1 MRKRIILLIALL
13 TVVLAF
19 ASCKNKTKYT
29 VSVKLAEGEQLI
41 GSITTEVGK
50 KSLIGDVIN
59 ETSVQ
64 KEGHI
69 FKGWSIDG
77 SSLVDKQLVITENIL
92 LIPIFEVNSY
102 KIKYTIDG
110 EVFSEELLKYGS
122 KIEVKQVPEKTGY
135 TFKGWDKELPNTM
148 PANDIELIGTYEKN
162 KYTITY
168 IIEGQENITRTYY
181 YGDTIE
187 TIENPKLEG
196 LNFVKWSEIIPDTMP
211 DHNIEVYAEFDK
223 KSFNINYYIDDVL
236 YKTDS
241 YKYNDNIDALEMA
254 EKVGYTFSGWDKE
267 LPTNMP
273 AYDIDVYGTYNKNTY
288 YINYYI
294 DNVLYKTISYL
305 YDNSIKVLEVTS
317 KTGYTF
323 SGWDKVLPT
332 NMPAQDIDVYGTY
345 NINTYQIN
353 YYIDNELYKTVNYKY
368 NELINNLDVP
378 EKSGYTFSGWDKK
391 LPTNMPAEN
400 LNFYGSYVIATYQI
414 TYVYEEGNLPTHT
427 LNTLEELSQVF
438 WDEFYAWSGSTKSLE
453 EFKTE
458 HLTSWKTGNHGTS
471 KLYLAN
477 GETKIDEGYFINA
490 SANNKK
496 WVNFINVLDKMVNE
510 INPSQHAWD
519 STYVG
524 YLRLYTFFMQSATY
538 WTTERTQKMV
548 ESIKIEDTLKKTYQK
563 GDEFKF
569 LELSIEDGREFLGW
583 YLNEE
588 KIEGITKEMTG
599 DITIVAKWSNPILP
613 ESINI
618 LNPVSTFDKNITY
631 TLQIEL
637 MPTNI
642 THPQLVMK
650 SSEPKVATIN
660 NGVIKTIGY
669 GKTTITIY
677 SKYNPNV
684 KVEFELEVFP
694 KILDD
699 NPIIYLPYD
708 VNEKAVINVGVAYD
722 LLTGVK
728 AYDKQDGDISE
739 SIKADLSELDDT
751 TAGKYTII
759 YSVTDSDG
767 NTSTFERIVVV
778 VDRRELIFIGH
789 AGCYLGIMN
798 TEEAFINAAKIK
810 KYDAIECDVKQTKD
824 GVFVVCHDNDFAGIS
839 IANTNWEDLKNVT
852 KTLTRGGVEYTA
864 TLCTFERYLE
874 ICKEYDLFAV
884 VELKSSAGITNSD
897 QSRMSALMEIINK
910 KGMLDK
916 TIFLGSQ
923 YKCLEWVKSNG
934 YEYIP
939 CQYLVNSCES
949 ETIFERCVTWNF
961 DVSFNIS
968 YSNSAEWIARYHEA
982 GLKVSCYTFSQYSDA
997 KTLQEW
1003 INKDVD
1009 FVTCDVL
1016 TREDVVIPDRGEIE
1030 DKPTYMV
1037 IFKDYD
1043 GTILKEATVTEGKNA
1058 IPPFSPKRKG
1068 YTFIGWDKTFNNVN
1082 SNFEVTA
1089 QYEITTYTITYHAN
1103 LNKIEESSWASKQ
1116 EFVNE
1121 FYTDLY
1127 NWLVD
1132 NINNI
1137 SELTL
1142 DNGTYS
1148 LTKNGSTATFKNVEE
1163 LMAIDKSIF
1172 ELTISN
1178 YFYKPLTE
1186 NSKDLEM
1193 PEDDNYFLNS
1203 KKYRLKY
1210 KALNAWFLNCIENT
1224 SNYVNY
1230 NKTWTPTTKGKV
1242 QIIFRFHQWQQGTN
1256 IAAFNN
1262 LPAKYNVV
1270 EIDGTSVDLP
1280 QEGLT
1285 FTINDSFVLPEISM
1299 EGYEFVGWFIDSV
1312 GSGEKV
1318 TEISL
1323 GTTGDLHLYA
1333 KWLKLE

>member
-50 KSLIGDVIN
+50 KVLIGDVIN

-77 SSLVDKQLVITENIL
+77 SSLVDKQLVITEDIL
-92 LIPIFEVNSY
+92 LIPLFEVNSY

-148 PANDIELIGTYEKN
+148 PASDIELIGTYEKN

-223 KSFNINYYIDDVL
+223 KSFNINYYIDGVL

-241 YKYNDNIDALEMA
+241 YQYNDNIDALEMA
-254 EKVGYTFSGWDKE
+254 EKSGYTFSGWDKE
-267 LPTNMP
+267 
-273 AYDIDVYGTYNKNTY
+273 
-288 YINYYI
+288 
-294 DNVLYKTISYL
+294 
-305 YDNSIKVLEVTS
+305 
-317 KTGYTF
+317 
-323 SGWDKVLPT
+323 
-332 NMPAQDIDVYGTY
+332 
-345 NINTYQIN
+345 
-353 YYIDNELYKTVNYKY
+353 
-368 NELINNLDVP
+368 
-378 EKSGYTFSGWDKK
+378 

-490 SANNKK
+490 SVNNKK

-583 YLNEE
+583 YLNEQ
-588 KIEGITKEMTG
+588 KLEGITKEMTG

-739 SIKADLSELDDT
+739 SIKADLSKLDDT
-751 TAGKYTII
+751 TAGKYTIV
-759 YSVTDSDG
+759 YSVTDLDG

-789 AGCYLGIMN
+789 AGCYSGIMN

-897 QSRMSALMEIINK
+897 QSRMPALMEIINK

-968 YSNSAEWIARYHEA
+968 YSNSAEWIARYHKA

-1016 TREDVVIPDRGEIE
+1016 TREDVVIPNRGEIE
-1030 DKPTYMV
+1030 DKPTYTV

-1043 GTILKEATVTEGKNA
+1043 GKILKEATVTEGKNA
-1058 IPPFSPKRKG
+1058 NPPFSPKRKG

-1163 LMAIDKSIF
+1163 LMSIDKSIF

-1230 NKTWTPTTKGKV
+1230 NKTWTPTTNGKV

-1256 IAAFNN
+1256 IVAFNN

-1333 KWLKLE
+1333 KWLKLV

>member
-50 KSLIGDVIN
+50 KALIGDLIN

-77 SSLVDKQLVITENIL
+77 SSLVDKQLVITEDIL
-92 LIPIFEVNSY
+92 LIPLFEVNSY

-148 PANDIELIGTYEKN
+148 PASDIELIGTYEKN

-223 KSFNINYYIDDVL
+223 KSFNINYYIDGVL

-241 YKYNDNIDALEMA
+241 YQYNDNIDALEMA
-254 EKVGYTFSGWDKE
+254 EKSGYTFSGWDKE
-267 LPTNMP
+267 
-273 AYDIDVYGTYNKNTY
+273 
-288 YINYYI
+288 
-294 DNVLYKTISYL
+294 
-305 YDNSIKVLEVTS
+305 
-317 KTGYTF
+317 
-323 SGWDKVLPT
+323 
-332 NMPAQDIDVYGTY
+332 
-345 NINTYQIN
+345 
-353 YYIDNELYKTVNYKY
+353 
-368 NELINNLDVP
+368 
-378 EKSGYTFSGWDKK
+378 

-471 KLYLAN
+471 KLYLAS

-583 YLNEE
+583 YLNEQ
-588 KIEGITKEMTG
+588 KLEGITKEMTG

-739 SIKADLSELDDT
+739 SIKADLSKLDDT
-751 TAGKYTII
+751 TAGKYTIV
-759 YSVTDSDG
+759 YSVTDLDG

-789 AGCYLGIMN
+789 AGCYSGIMN

-897 QSRMSALMEIINK
+897 QSRMPALMEIINK

-1016 TREDVVIPDRGEIE
+1016 TREDVVIPNRGEIE
-1030 DKPTYMV
+1030 DKPTYTV

-1043 GTILKEATVTEGKNA
+1043 GKILKEATVTEGKNA
-1058 IPPFSPKRKG
+1058 NPPFSPKRKG

-1163 LMAIDKSIF
+1163 LMAVDKSIF
-1172 ELTISN
+1172 EVTISN

-1193 PEDDNYFLNS
+1193 PEDDNFFLNS

-1256 IAAFNN
+1256 IVAFNN

-1270 EIDGTSVDLP
+1270 ELDSTSVDLP

-1333 KWLKLE
+1333 KWLKLV

>member
-13 TVVLAF
+13 TVVLSF

-50 KSLIGDVIN
+50 KALIGDVIN

-77 SSLVDKQLVITENIL
+77 SSLVDKQLVITEDIL
-92 LIPIFEVNSY
+92 LIPLFEVNSY

-148 PANDIELIGTYEKN
+148 PASDIELIGTYEKN

-223 KSFNINYYIDDVL
+223 KSFNINYYIDGVL

-241 YKYNDNIDALEMA
+241 YQYNDNIDALEMA
-254 EKVGYTFSGWDKE
+254 EKSGYTFSGWDKE
-267 LPTNMP
+267 
-273 AYDIDVYGTYNKNTY
+273 
-288 YINYYI
+288 
-294 DNVLYKTISYL
+294 
-305 YDNSIKVLEVTS
+305 
-317 KTGYTF
+317 
-323 SGWDKVLPT
+323 
-332 NMPAQDIDVYGTY
+332 
-345 NINTYQIN
+345 
-353 YYIDNELYKTVNYKY
+353 
-368 NELINNLDVP
+368 
-378 EKSGYTFSGWDKK
+378 

-471 KLYLAN
+471 KLYLAS

-583 YLNEE
+583 YLNEQ
-588 KIEGITKEMTG
+588 KLEGITKEMTG

-739 SIKADLSELDDT
+739 SIKADLSKLDDT
-751 TAGKYTII
+751 TAGKYTIV
-759 YSVTDSDG
+759 YSVTDLDG

-789 AGCYLGIMN
+789 AGCYSGIMN

-897 QSRMSALMEIINK
+897 QSRMPALMEIINK

-968 YSNSAEWIARYHEA
+968 YSNSAEWIARYHKA

-1016 TREDVVIPDRGEIE
+1016 TREDVVIPNRGEIE
-1030 DKPTYMV
+1030 DKPTYTV

-1058 IPPFSPKRKG
+1058 NPPFSPKRKG

-1230 NKTWTPTTKGKV
+1230 NKTWTPTTNGKV

-1256 IAAFNN
+1256 IVAFNN

-1333 KWLKLE
+1333 KWLKLV

>member
-50 KSLIGDVIN
+50 KALIGDLIN

-77 SSLVDKQLVITENIL
+77 SSLVDKQLVITEDIL
-92 LIPIFEVNSY
+92 LIPLFEVNSY

-148 PANDIELIGTYEKN
+148 PASDIELIGTYEKN

-223 KSFNINYYIDDVL
+223 KSFNINYYIDGVL

-241 YKYNDNIDALEMA
+241 YQFNDNIDALEMA
-254 EKVGYTFSGWDKE
+254 EKSGYTFSGWDKE
-267 LPTNMP
+267 
-273 AYDIDVYGTYNKNTY
+273 
-288 YINYYI
+288 
-294 DNVLYKTISYL
+294 
-305 YDNSIKVLEVTS
+305 
-317 KTGYTF
+317 
-323 SGWDKVLPT
+323 
-332 NMPAQDIDVYGTY
+332 
-345 NINTYQIN
+345 
-353 YYIDNELYKTVNYKY
+353 
-368 NELINNLDVP
+368 
-378 EKSGYTFSGWDKK
+378 

-471 KLYLAN
+471 KLYLAS

-583 YLNEE
+583 YLNEQ
-588 KIEGITKEMTG
+588 KLEGITKEMTG

-739 SIKADLSELDDT
+739 SIKADLSKLDDT
-751 TAGKYTII
+751 TAGKYTIV
-759 YSVTDSDG
+759 YSVTDLDG

-789 AGCYLGIMN
+789 AGCYSGIMN

-864 TLCTFERYLE
+864 TLCTFERYLD

-1089 QYEITTYTITYHAN
+1089 QYEITIYTITYHAN

-1256 IAAFNN
+1256 IATFNN

-1270 EIDGTSVDLP
+1270 ELDGTSVDLP

-1285 FTINDSFVLPEISM
+1285 FTINDSFVLSEISM
-1299 EGYEFVGWFIDSV
+1299 EGYEFGGWFIDSV

>member
-50 KSLIGDVIN
+50 KVVIGDVIN

-77 SSLVDKQLVITENIL
+77 SSLVDKQLVITEDIL
-92 LIPIFEVNSY
+92 LIPLFEVNSY

-241 YKYNDNIDALEMA
+241 YQYNDNIDALEMA
-254 EKVGYTFSGWDKE
+254 EKAGYTFSGWDKE

-378 EKSGYTFSGWDKK
+378 EKSGYTFSGWDKE

-458 HLTSWKTGNHGTS
+458 HLTSWKTGTS

-524 YLRLYTFFMQSATY
+524 YLRLYTFFVQSATY

-751 TAGKYTII
+751 TAGKYTIV
-759 YSVTDSDG
+759 YSVTDLDG

-897 QSRMSALMEIINK
+897 QSRMPALMEIINK

-1043 GTILKEATVTEGKNA
+1043 GTILKEATVTEGMNA

-1163 LMAIDKSIF
+1163 LMAVDKSIF

-1186 NSKDLEM
+1186 NSKDLEI

-1270 EIDGTSVDLP
+1270 ELDSTSVDLP

>member
-273 AYDIDVYGTYNKNTY
+273 A
-288 YINYYI
+288 
-294 DNVLYKTISYL
+294 
-305 YDNSIKVLEVTS
+305 
-317 KTGYTF
+317 
-323 SGWDKVLPT
+323 
-332 NMPAQDIDVYGTY
+332 
-345 NINTYQIN
+345 
-353 YYIDNELYKTVNYKY
+353 
-368 NELINNLDVP
+368 
-378 EKSGYTFSGWDKK
+378 
-391 LPTNMPAEN
+391 EN

-588 KIEGITKEMTG
+588 KLEGITKEMTG

-660 NGVIKTIGY
+660 DGVIKTIGY

-897 QSRMSALMEIINK
+897 QSRMPALMEIINK

-1030 DKPTYMV
+1030 DKPTYTV

-1043 GTILKEATVTEGKNA
+1043 GKILKEATVTEGKNA

-1142 DNGTYS
+1142 NNGTYS

-1270 EIDGTSVDLP
+1270 ELDSTSVDLP

-1333 KWLKLE
+1333 KWLN

>member
-50 KSLIGDVIN
+50 KALIGDVIN

-77 SSLVDKQLVITENIL
+77 SSLVDKQLVVTENIL
-92 LIPIFEVNSY
+92 LIPLFEVNSY

-148 PANDIELIGTYEKN
+148 PASDIELIGTYEKN

-223 KSFNINYYIDDVL
+223 KSFNINYYIDGVL

-241 YKYNDNIDALEMA
+241 YQYNDNIDALEMA
-254 EKVGYTFSGWDKE
+254 EKSGYTFSGWDKE

-378 EKSGYTFSGWDKK
+378 EKLGYTFSGWDKK

-583 YLNEE
+583 YLNEQ
-588 KIEGITKEMTG
+588 KLEGITKEMTG

-739 SIKADLSELDDT
+739 SIKADSSKLDDT
-751 TAGKYTII
+751 TAGKYTIV
-759 YSVTDSDG
+759 YSVTDLDG

-789 AGCYLGIMN
+789 AGCYSGIMN

-874 ICKEYDLFAV
+874 ICKNM
-884 VELKSSAGITNSD
+884 I
-897 QSRMSALMEIINK
+897 
-910 KGMLDK
+910 
-916 TIFLGSQ
+916 
-923 YKCLEWVKSNG
+923 
-934 YEYIP
+934 
-939 CQYLVNSCES
+939 YL
-949 ETIFERCVTWNF
+949 R
-961 DVSFNIS
+961 
-968 YSNSAEWIARYHEA
+968 
-982 GLKVSCYTFSQYSDA
+982 
-997 KTLQEW
+997 
-1003 INKDVD
+1003 
-1009 FVTCDVL
+1009 
-1016 TREDVVIPDRGEIE
+1016 
-1030 DKPTYMV
+1030 
-1037 IFKDYD
+1037 
-1043 GTILKEATVTEGKNA
+1043 
-1058 IPPFSPKRKG
+1058 
-1068 YTFIGWDKTFNNVN
+1068 
-1082 SNFEVTA
+1082 
-1089 QYEITTYTITYHAN
+1089 
-1103 LNKIEESSWASKQ
+1103 
-1116 EFVNE
+1116 
-1121 FYTDLY
+1121 
-1127 NWLVD
+1127 
-1132 NINNI
+1132 
-1137 SELTL
+1137 
-1142 DNGTYS
+1142 
-1148 LTKNGSTATFKNVEE
+1148 
-1163 LMAIDKSIF
+1163 
-1172 ELTISN
+1172 
-1178 YFYKPLTE
+1178 
-1186 NSKDLEM
+1186 
-1193 PEDDNYFLNS
+1193 
-1203 KKYRLKY
+1203 
-1210 KALNAWFLNCIENT
+1210 
-1224 SNYVNY
+1224 
-1230 NKTWTPTTKGKV
+1230 
-1242 QIIFRFHQWQQGTN
+1242 
-1256 IAAFNN
+1256 
-1262 LPAKYNVV
+1262 
-1270 EIDGTSVDLP
+1270 
-1280 QEGLT
+1280 
-1285 FTINDSFVLPEISM
+1285 
-1299 EGYEFVGWFIDSV
+1299 
-1312 GSGEKV
+1312 
-1318 TEISL
+1318 
-1323 GTTGDLHLYA
+1323 
-1333 KWLKLE
+1333 

>member
-223 KSFNINYYIDDVL
+223 KSFNINYYIDGVL

-241 YKYNDNIDALEMA
+241 YQYNDNIDALEMA
-254 EKVGYTFSGWDKE
+254 EKAGYTFSGWDKE
-267 LPTNMP
+267 
-273 AYDIDVYGTYNKNTY
+273 
-288 YINYYI
+288 
-294 DNVLYKTISYL
+294 
-305 YDNSIKVLEVTS
+305 
-317 KTGYTF
+317 
-323 SGWDKVLPT
+323 
-332 NMPAQDIDVYGTY
+332 
-345 NINTYQIN
+345 
-353 YYIDNELYKTVNYKY
+353 
-368 NELINNLDVP
+368 
-378 EKSGYTFSGWDKK
+378 

-897 QSRMSALMEIINK
+897 QSRMPALMEIINK

-1030 DKPTYMV
+1030 DKPTYTV

-1299 EGYEFVGWFIDSV
+1299 EGYEFVGWFINSV
-1312 GSGEKV
+1312 GSGEKI

>member
-50 KSLIGDVIN
+50 KVLIGDVIN

-77 SSLVDKQLVITENIL
+77 SSLVDKQLVITEDIL
-92 LIPIFEVNSY
+92 LIPLFEVNSY

-148 PANDIELIGTYEKN
+148 PASDIELIGTYEKN

-223 KSFNINYYIDDVL
+223 KSFNINYYIDGVL

-241 YKYNDNIDALEMA
+241 YQYNDNIDALEMA
-254 EKVGYTFSGWDKE
+254 EKSGYTFSGWDKE
-267 LPTNMP
+267 
-273 AYDIDVYGTYNKNTY
+273 
-288 YINYYI
+288 
-294 DNVLYKTISYL
+294 
-305 YDNSIKVLEVTS
+305 
-317 KTGYTF
+317 
-323 SGWDKVLPT
+323 
-332 NMPAQDIDVYGTY
+332 
-345 NINTYQIN
+345 
-353 YYIDNELYKTVNYKY
+353 
-368 NELINNLDVP
+368 
-378 EKSGYTFSGWDKK
+378 

-471 KLYLAN
+471 KLYLAS

-583 YLNEE
+583 YLNEQ
-588 KIEGITKEMTG
+588 KLEGITKEMTG

-739 SIKADLSELDDT
+739 SIKADLSKLDDT
-751 TAGKYTII
+751 TAGKYTIV
-759 YSVTDSDG
+759 YSVNDLDG

-789 AGCYLGIMN
+789 AGCYSGIMN

-897 QSRMSALMEIINK
+897 QSRMPALMEIINK

-1016 TREDVVIPDRGEIE
+1016 TREDVVIPNRGEIE
-1030 DKPTYMV
+1030 DKPTYTV

-1058 IPPFSPKRKG
+1058 NPPFSPKRKG

-1230 NKTWTPTTKGKV
+1230 NKTWTPTTNGKV

-1256 IAAFNN
+1256 IVAFNN

-1270 EIDGTSVDLP
+1270 ELDSTSVDLP

>member
-13 TVVLAF
+13 TVVLVF

-50 KSLIGDVIN
+50 KALIGDLIN

-77 SSLVDKQLVITENIL
+77 SSLVDKQLVITEDIL
-92 LIPIFEVNSY
+92 LIPLFEVNSY

-148 PANDIELIGTYEKN
+148 PASDIELIGTYEKN

-223 KSFNINYYIDDVL
+223 KSFNINYYIDGVL

-241 YKYNDNIDALEMA
+241 YQYNDNIDALEMA
-254 EKVGYTFSGWDKE
+254 EKSGYTFSGWDKE
-267 LPTNMP
+267 
-273 AYDIDVYGTYNKNTY
+273 
-288 YINYYI
+288 
-294 DNVLYKTISYL
+294 
-305 YDNSIKVLEVTS
+305 
-317 KTGYTF
+317 
-323 SGWDKVLPT
+323 
-332 NMPAQDIDVYGTY
+332 
-345 NINTYQIN
+345 
-353 YYIDNELYKTVNYKY
+353 
-368 NELINNLDVP
+368 
-378 EKSGYTFSGWDKK
+378 

-471 KLYLAN
+471 KLYLAS

-583 YLNEE
+583 YLNEQ
-588 KIEGITKEMTG
+588 KLEGITKEMTG

-739 SIKADLSELDDT
+739 SIKADLSKLDDT
-751 TAGKYTII
+751 TAGKYTIV
-759 YSVTDSDG
+759 YSVTDLDG

-897 QSRMSALMEIINK
+897 QSRMPALMEIINK

-968 YSNSAEWIARYHEA
+968 YSNSAEWIARYHKA

-1016 TREDVVIPDRGEIE
+1016 TREDVVIPNRGEIE
-1030 DKPTYMV
+1030 DKPTYTV

-1058 IPPFSPKRKG
+1058 NPPFSPKRKG

-1230 NKTWTPTTKGKV
+1230 NKTWTPTTNGKV

-1256 IAAFNN
+1256 IVAFNN

-1270 EIDGTSVDLP
+1270 ELDSTSVDLP

>member
-41 GSITTEVGK
+41 GSITTKVGK
-50 KSLIGDVIN
+50 KVLIGDVIN

-77 SSLVDKQLVITENIL
+77 SSLVDKQLVITEDIL

-524 YLRLYTFFMQSATY
+524 YL
-538 WTTERTQKMV
+538 
-548 ESIKIEDTLKKTYQK
+548 
-563 GDEFKF
+563 
-569 LELSIEDGREFLGW
+569 
-583 YLNEE
+583 
-588 KIEGITKEMTG
+588 
-599 DITIVAKWSNPILP
+599 
-613 ESINI
+613 
-618 LNPVSTFDKNITY
+618 
-631 TLQIEL
+631 
-637 MPTNI
+637 
-642 THPQLVMK
+642 
-650 SSEPKVATIN
+650 
-660 NGVIKTIGY
+660 
-669 GKTTITIY
+669 
-677 SKYNPNV
+677 
-684 KVEFELEVFP
+684 
-694 KILDD
+694 
-699 NPIIYLPYD
+699 
-708 VNEKAVINVGVAYD
+708 
-722 LLTGVK
+722 
-728 AYDKQDGDISE
+728 
-739 SIKADLSELDDT
+739 
-751 TAGKYTII
+751 
-759 YSVTDSDG
+759 
-767 NTSTFERIVVV
+767 
-778 VDRRELIFIGH
+778 
-789 AGCYLGIMN
+789 
-798 TEEAFINAAKIK
+798 
-810 KYDAIECDVKQTKD
+810 
-824 GVFVVCHDNDFAGIS
+824 
-839 IANTNWEDLKNVT
+839 
-852 KTLTRGGVEYTA
+852 
-864 TLCTFERYLE
+864 
-874 ICKEYDLFAV
+874 
-884 VELKSSAGITNSD
+884 
-897 QSRMSALMEIINK
+897 
-910 KGMLDK
+910 
-916 TIFLGSQ
+916 
-923 YKCLEWVKSNG
+923 
-934 YEYIP
+934 
-939 CQYLVNSCES
+939 
-949 ETIFERCVTWNF
+949 
-961 DVSFNIS
+961 
-968 YSNSAEWIARYHEA
+968 
-982 GLKVSCYTFSQYSDA
+982 
-997 KTLQEW
+997 
-1003 INKDVD
+1003 
-1009 FVTCDVL
+1009 
-1016 TREDVVIPDRGEIE
+1016 
-1030 DKPTYMV
+1030 
-1037 IFKDYD
+1037 
-1043 GTILKEATVTEGKNA
+1043 
-1058 IPPFSPKRKG
+1058 
-1068 YTFIGWDKTFNNVN
+1068 
-1082 SNFEVTA
+1082 
-1089 QYEITTYTITYHAN
+1089 
-1103 LNKIEESSWASKQ
+1103 
-1116 EFVNE
+1116 
-1121 FYTDLY
+1121 
-1127 NWLVD
+1127 
-1132 NINNI
+1132 
-1137 SELTL
+1137 
-1142 DNGTYS
+1142 
-1148 LTKNGSTATFKNVEE
+1148 
-1163 LMAIDKSIF
+1163 
-1172 ELTISN
+1172 
-1178 YFYKPLTE
+1178 
-1186 NSKDLEM
+1186 
-1193 PEDDNYFLNS
+1193 
-1203 KKYRLKY
+1203 
-1210 KALNAWFLNCIENT
+1210 
-1224 SNYVNY
+1224 
-1230 NKTWTPTTKGKV
+1230 
-1242 QIIFRFHQWQQGTN
+1242 
-1256 IAAFNN
+1256 
-1262 LPAKYNVV
+1262 
-1270 EIDGTSVDLP
+1270 
-1280 QEGLT
+1280 
-1285 FTINDSFVLPEISM
+1285 
-1299 EGYEFVGWFIDSV
+1299 
-1312 GSGEKV
+1312 
-1318 TEISL
+1318 
-1323 GTTGDLHLYA
+1323 
-1333 KWLKLE
+1333 

>member
-50 KSLIGDVIN
+50 KVLIGDVIN

-77 SSLVDKQLVITENIL
+77 SSLVDKQLVITEDIL
-92 LIPIFEVNSY
+92 LIPLFEVNSY

-181 YGDTIE
+181 YGDAIE

-223 KSFNINYYIDDVL
+223 KSFNINYYIDGVL

-241 YKYNDNIDALEMA
+241 YQYNDNIDALEMA
-254 EKVGYTFSGWDKE
+254 EKSGYTFSGWDKE
-267 LPTNMP
+267 
-273 AYDIDVYGTYNKNTY
+273 
-288 YINYYI
+288 
-294 DNVLYKTISYL
+294 
-305 YDNSIKVLEVTS
+305 
-317 KTGYTF
+317 
-323 SGWDKVLPT
+323 
-332 NMPAQDIDVYGTY
+332 
-345 NINTYQIN
+345 
-353 YYIDNELYKTVNYKY
+353 
-368 NELINNLDVP
+368 
-378 EKSGYTFSGWDKK
+378 

-471 KLYLAN
+471 KLYLAS

-583 YLNEE
+583 YLNEQ
-588 KIEGITKEMTG
+588 KLEGITKEMTG

-739 SIKADLSELDDT
+739 SIKADLSKLDDT
-751 TAGKYTII
+751 TAGKYTIV
-759 YSVTDSDG
+759 YSVTDLDG

-824 GVFVVCHDNDFAGIS
+824 GFFVVCHDNDFAGIS

-884 VELKSSAGITNSD
+884 VELKSSAGVTNSD
-897 QSRMSALMEIINK
+897 QSRMPALMEIINK

-1016 TREDVVIPDRGEIE
+1016 TREDVVIPNRGEIE
-1030 DKPTYMV
+1030 DKPTYTV

-1058 IPPFSPKRKG
+1058 NPPFSPKRKG

-1230 NKTWTPTTKGKV
+1230 NKTWTPTTNGKV

-1256 IAAFNN
+1256 IVAFNN

-1333 KWLKLE
+1333 KWLKLV

>member
-41 GSITTEVGK
+41 GSITTEVDK
-50 KSLIGDVIN
+50 KVLIGDVIN

-77 SSLVDKQLVITENIL
+77 SSLVDKQLVITEDIL
-92 LIPIFEVNSY
+92 LVPLFEVNSY

-181 YGDTIE
+181 YGDAIE

-223 KSFNINYYIDDVL
+223 KSFNINYYIDGVL

-241 YKYNDNIDALEMA
+241 YQYNDNIDALEMA
-254 EKVGYTFSGWDKE
+254 EKSGYTFSGWDKE
-267 LPTNMP
+267 
-273 AYDIDVYGTYNKNTY
+273 
-288 YINYYI
+288 
-294 DNVLYKTISYL
+294 
-305 YDNSIKVLEVTS
+305 
-317 KTGYTF
+317 
-323 SGWDKVLPT
+323 
-332 NMPAQDIDVYGTY
+332 
-345 NINTYQIN
+345 
-353 YYIDNELYKTVNYKY
+353 
-368 NELINNLDVP
+368 
-378 EKSGYTFSGWDKK
+378 

-471 KLYLAN
+471 KLYLAS

-583 YLNEE
+583 YLNEQ
-588 KIEGITKEMTG
+588 KLEGITKGMTG

-739 SIKADLSELDDT
+739 SIKADLSKLDDT
-751 TAGKYTII
+751 TAGKYTIV
-759 YSVTDSDG
+759 YSVTDLDG

-897 QSRMSALMEIINK
+897 QSRMPALMEIINK

-949 ETIFERCVTWNF
+949 ETIFEHCVTWNF

-968 YSNSAEWIARYHEA
+968 YSNSAEWIARYHKA

-1016 TREDVVIPDRGEIE
+1016 TREDVVIPNRGEIE
-1030 DKPTYMV
+1030 DKPTYTV

-1058 IPPFSPKRKG
+1058 NPPFSPKRKG

-1230 NKTWTPTTKGKV
+1230 NKTWTPTTNGKV

-1256 IAAFNN
+1256 IVAFNN

-1270 EIDGTSVDLP
+1270 ELDSTSVDLP

-1299 EGYEFVGWFIDSV
+1299 EGYEFVGWFIDSD

>member
-148 PANDIELIGTYEKN
+148 PANDIELIGTYVKN

-241 YKYNDNIDALEMA
+241 YQYNDNIDALEMA
-254 EKVGYTFSGWDKE
+254 EKAGYTFSGWDKE

-323 SGWDKVLPT
+323 SGWDKVLPA

-378 EKSGYTFSGWDKK
+378 EKSGYTFSGWDKE

-588 KIEGITKEMTG
+588 KLEGITKEMTG

-650 SSEPKVATIN
+650 SSEPN

-751 TAGKYTII
+751 TAGKYTIV
-759 YSVTDSDG
+759 YSVTDLDG

-897 QSRMSALMEIINK
+897 QSRMPALMEIINK

-1016 TREDVVIPDRGEIE
+1016 TREDVVVPDRGEIE

-1242 QIIFRFHQWQQGTN
+1242 QIIFRFHQRQQGTN

-1333 KWLKLE
+1333 KWLKLV

>member
-187 TIENPKLEG
+187 IIENPKLEG

-241 YKYNDNIDALEMA
+241 YQYNDNIDALEMA
-254 EKVGYTFSGWDKE
+254 EKAGYTFSGWDKE

-378 EKSGYTFSGWDKK
+378 EKSGYTFSGWDKE

-588 KIEGITKEMTG
+588 KLEGITKEMTG

-751 TAGKYTII
+751 TAGKYTIV
-759 YSVTDSDG
+759 YSVTDLDG

-897 QSRMSALMEIINK
+897 QSRMPALMEIINK

-949 ETIFERCVTWNF
+949 ETIFERCVT
-961 DVSFNIS
+961 
-968 YSNSAEWIARYHEA
+968 
-982 GLKVSCYTFSQYSDA
+982 
-997 KTLQEW
+997 
-1003 INKDVD
+1003 
-1009 FVTCDVL
+1009 
-1016 TREDVVIPDRGEIE
+1016 
-1030 DKPTYMV
+1030 
-1037 IFKDYD
+1037 
-1043 GTILKEATVTEGKNA
+1043 
-1058 IPPFSPKRKG
+1058 
-1068 YTFIGWDKTFNNVN
+1068 
-1082 SNFEVTA
+1082 
-1089 QYEITTYTITYHAN
+1089 
-1103 LNKIEESSWASKQ
+1103 
-1116 EFVNE
+1116 
-1121 FYTDLY
+1121 
-1127 NWLVD
+1127 
-1132 NINNI
+1132 
-1137 SELTL
+1137 
-1142 DNGTYS
+1142 
-1148 LTKNGSTATFKNVEE
+1148 
-1163 LMAIDKSIF
+1163 
-1172 ELTISN
+1172 
-1178 YFYKPLTE
+1178 
-1186 NSKDLEM
+1186 
-1193 PEDDNYFLNS
+1193 
-1203 KKYRLKY
+1203 
-1210 KALNAWFLNCIENT
+1210 
-1224 SNYVNY
+1224 
-1230 NKTWTPTTKGKV
+1230 
-1242 QIIFRFHQWQQGTN
+1242 
-1256 IAAFNN
+1256 
-1262 LPAKYNVV
+1262 
-1270 EIDGTSVDLP
+1270 
-1280 QEGLT
+1280 
-1285 FTINDSFVLPEISM
+1285 
-1299 EGYEFVGWFIDSV
+1299 
-1312 GSGEKV
+1312 
-1318 TEISL
+1318 
-1323 GTTGDLHLYA
+1323 
-1333 KWLKLE
+1333 

>member
-41 GSITTEVGK
+41 GSITTKVGK
-50 KSLIGDVIN
+50 KVLIGDVIN

-77 SSLVDKQLVITENIL
+77 SSLVDKQLVITEDIL
-92 LIPIFEVNSY
+92 LIPLFEVNSY

-223 KSFNINYYIDDVL
+223 KSFNINYYIDGVL

-241 YKYNDNIDALEMA
+241 YQYNDNIDALEMA
-254 EKVGYTFSGWDKE
+254 EKAGYTFSGWDKE

-323 SGWDKVLPT
+323 SGWDKVLPA

-378 EKSGYTFSGWDKK
+378 EKSGYTFSGWDKE

-583 YLNEE
+583 YLNEQ
-588 KIEGITKEMTG
+588 KLEGITKEMTG

-852 KTLTRGGVEYTA
+852 KTLTRGGIEYTA

-897 QSRMSALMEIINK
+897 QSR
-910 KGMLDK
+910 
-916 TIFLGSQ
+916 
-923 YKCLEWVKSNG
+923 
-934 YEYIP
+934 
-939 CQYLVNSCES
+939 
-949 ETIFERCVTWNF
+949 
-961 DVSFNIS
+961 
-968 YSNSAEWIARYHEA
+968 
-982 GLKVSCYTFSQYSDA
+982 
-997 KTLQEW
+997 
-1003 INKDVD
+1003 
-1009 FVTCDVL
+1009 
-1016 TREDVVIPDRGEIE
+1016 
-1030 DKPTYMV
+1030 
-1037 IFKDYD
+1037 
-1043 GTILKEATVTEGKNA
+1043 
-1058 IPPFSPKRKG
+1058 
-1068 YTFIGWDKTFNNVN
+1068 
-1082 SNFEVTA
+1082 
-1089 QYEITTYTITYHAN
+1089 
-1103 LNKIEESSWASKQ
+1103 
-1116 EFVNE
+1116 
-1121 FYTDLY
+1121 
-1127 NWLVD
+1127 
-1132 NINNI
+1132 
-1137 SELTL
+1137 
-1142 DNGTYS
+1142 S
-1148 LTKNGSTATFKNVEE
+1148 L
-1163 LMAIDKSIF
+1163 L
-1172 ELTISN
+1172 
-1178 YFYKPLTE
+1178 
-1186 NSKDLEM
+1186 
-1193 PEDDNYFLNS
+1193 
-1203 KKYRLKY
+1203 
-1210 KALNAWFLNCIENT
+1210 
-1224 SNYVNY
+1224 
-1230 NKTWTPTTKGKV
+1230 
-1242 QIIFRFHQWQQGTN
+1242 
-1256 IAAFNN
+1256 
-1262 LPAKYNVV
+1262 
-1270 EIDGTSVDLP
+1270 
-1280 QEGLT
+1280 
-1285 FTINDSFVLPEISM
+1285 
-1299 EGYEFVGWFIDSV
+1299 
-1312 GSGEKV
+1312 
-1318 TEISL
+1318 
-1323 GTTGDLHLYA
+1323 
-1333 KWLKLE
+1333 

>member
-1 MRKRIILLIALL
+1 M
-13 TVVLAF
+13 
-19 ASCKNKTKYT
+19 
-29 VSVKLAEGEQLI
+29 
-41 GSITTEVGK
+41 
-50 KSLIGDVIN
+50 
-59 ETSVQ
+59 
-64 KEGHI
+64 
-69 FKGWSIDG
+69 
-77 SSLVDKQLVITENIL
+77 
-92 LIPIFEVNSY
+92 
-102 KIKYTIDG
+102 
-110 EVFSEELLKYGS
+110 LKYGS

-148 PANDIELIGTYEKN
+148 PASDIELIGTYEKN

-223 KSFNINYYIDDVL
+223 KSFNINYYIDGVL

-241 YKYNDNIDALEMA
+241 YQYNDNIDALEMA
-254 EKVGYTFSGWDKE
+254 EKAGYTFSGWDKE

-378 EKSGYTFSGWDKK
+378 EKSGYTFSGWDKE

-588 KIEGITKEMTG
+588 KLEGITKEMTG

-739 SIKADLSELDDT
+739 SIKADLSKLDDT
-751 TAGKYTII
+751 TAGKYTIV
-759 YSVTDSDG
+759 YSVTDLDG

-778 VDRRELIFIGH
+778 VDRR
-789 AGCYLGIMN
+789 
-798 TEEAFINAAKIK
+798 
-810 KYDAIECDVKQTKD
+810 
-824 GVFVVCHDNDFAGIS
+824 
-839 IANTNWEDLKNVT
+839 
-852 KTLTRGGVEYTA
+852 
-864 TLCTFERYLE
+864 
-874 ICKEYDLFAV
+874 
-884 VELKSSAGITNSD
+884 
-897 QSRMSALMEIINK
+897 
-910 KGMLDK
+910 
-916 TIFLGSQ
+916 
-923 YKCLEWVKSNG
+923 
-934 YEYIP
+934 
-939 CQYLVNSCES
+939 
-949 ETIFERCVTWNF
+949 
-961 DVSFNIS
+961 
-968 YSNSAEWIARYHEA
+968 
-982 GLKVSCYTFSQYSDA
+982 
-997 KTLQEW
+997 
-1003 INKDVD
+1003 
-1009 FVTCDVL
+1009 
-1016 TREDVVIPDRGEIE
+1016 
-1030 DKPTYMV
+1030 
-1037 IFKDYD
+1037 
-1043 GTILKEATVTEGKNA
+1043 
-1058 IPPFSPKRKG
+1058 
-1068 YTFIGWDKTFNNVN
+1068 
-1082 SNFEVTA
+1082 
-1089 QYEITTYTITYHAN
+1089 
-1103 LNKIEESSWASKQ
+1103 
-1116 EFVNE
+1116 
-1121 FYTDLY
+1121 
-1127 NWLVD
+1127 
-1132 NINNI
+1132 
-1137 SELTL
+1137 
-1142 DNGTYS
+1142 
-1148 LTKNGSTATFKNVEE
+1148 
-1163 LMAIDKSIF
+1163 
-1172 ELTISN
+1172 
-1178 YFYKPLTE
+1178 
-1186 NSKDLEM
+1186 
-1193 PEDDNYFLNS
+1193 
-1203 KKYRLKY
+1203 
-1210 KALNAWFLNCIENT
+1210 
-1224 SNYVNY
+1224 
-1230 NKTWTPTTKGKV
+1230 
-1242 QIIFRFHQWQQGTN
+1242 
-1256 IAAFNN
+1256 
-1262 LPAKYNVV
+1262 
-1270 EIDGTSVDLP
+1270 
-1280 QEGLT
+1280 
-1285 FTINDSFVLPEISM
+1285 
-1299 EGYEFVGWFIDSV
+1299 
-1312 GSGEKV
+1312 
-1318 TEISL
+1318 
-1323 GTTGDLHLYA
+1323 
-1333 KWLKLE
+1333 

>member
-50 KSLIGDVIN
+50 KALIGDVIN

-77 SSLVDKQLVITENIL
+77 SSLVDKQLVITEDIL
-92 LIPIFEVNSY
+92 LIPLFEVNSY
-102 KIKYTIDG
+102 KIKYTTDG

-223 KSFNINYYIDDVL
+223 KSFNINYYIDGVL

-241 YKYNDNIDALEMA
+241 YQYNDNIDALEMA
-254 EKVGYTFSGWDKE
+254 EKSGYTFSGWDKE

-345 NINTYQIN
+345 NINTYQI
-353 YYIDNELYKTVNYKY
+353 
-368 NELINNLDVP
+368 
-378 EKSGYTFSGWDKK
+378 
-391 LPTNMPAEN
+391 
-400 LNFYGSYVIATYQI
+400 

-458 HLTSWKTGNHGTS
+458 HLTSWKNGNHGTS

-583 YLNEE
+583 YLNEQ
-588 KIEGITKEMTG
+588 KLEGITKEMTG

-739 SIKADLSELDDT
+739 SIKADLSKLDDT
-751 TAGKYTII
+751 TAGKYTIV
-759 YSVTDSDG
+759 YSVTDLDG

-778 VDRRELIFIGH
+778 VDRRKLIFIGH
-789 AGCYLGIMN
+789 AGCYSGIMN

-897 QSRMSALMEIINK
+897 QSRMPALMEIINK

-939 CQYLVNSCES
+939 CQYLVSSCES

-968 YSNSAEWIARYHEA
+968 YSNSAEWIARYHKA

-1016 TREDVVIPDRGEIE
+1016 TREDVVIPNRGEIE
-1030 DKPTYMV
+1030 DKPAYTV

-1058 IPPFSPKRKG
+1058 NPPFSPKRKG

-1230 NKTWTPTTKGKV
+1230 NKTWTPTTNGKV

-1256 IAAFNN
+1256 IVAFNN

-1333 KWLKLE
+1333 KWLKLV

>member
-50 KSLIGDVIN
+50 KALIGDLIN

-77 SSLVDKQLVITENIL
+77 SSLVDKQLVITEDIL
-92 LIPIFEVNSY
+92 LIPLFEVNSY

-148 PANDIELIGTYEKN
+148 PASDIELIGTYEKN

-211 DHNIEVYAEFDK
+211 DHNIELYAEFDK
-223 KSFNINYYIDDVL
+223 KSFNINYYIDGVL

-241 YKYNDNIDALEMA
+241 YQYNDNIDALEMA
-254 EKVGYTFSGWDKE
+254 EKSGYTFSGWDKE
-267 LPTNMP
+267 
-273 AYDIDVYGTYNKNTY
+273 
-288 YINYYI
+288 
-294 DNVLYKTISYL
+294 
-305 YDNSIKVLEVTS
+305 
-317 KTGYTF
+317 
-323 SGWDKVLPT
+323 
-332 NMPAQDIDVYGTY
+332 
-345 NINTYQIN
+345 
-353 YYIDNELYKTVNYKY
+353 
-368 NELINNLDVP
+368 
-378 EKSGYTFSGWDKK
+378 

-471 KLYLAN
+471 KLYLAS

-583 YLNEE
+583 YLNEQ
-588 KIEGITKEMTG
+588 KLEGITKEMTG

-739 SIKADLSELDDT
+739 SIKADLSKLDDT
-751 TAGKYTII
+751 TAGKYTIV
-759 YSVTDSDG
+759 YSVTDLDG

-789 AGCYLGIMN
+789 AGCYSGIMN

-897 QSRMSALMEIINK
+897 QSRMPALMEIINK

-1016 TREDVVIPDRGEIE
+1016 TREDVVIPNRGEIE
-1030 DKPTYMV
+1030 DKPTYTV

-1058 IPPFSPKRKG
+1058 NPPFSPKRKG

-1210 KALNAWFLNCIENT
+1210 KALNAWFLNCIEKT

-1230 NKTWTPTTKGKV
+1230 NKTWTPTTNGKV

-1256 IAAFNN
+1256 IVAFNN

-1285 FTINDSFVLPEISM
+1285 FTINDSFVLSEISM